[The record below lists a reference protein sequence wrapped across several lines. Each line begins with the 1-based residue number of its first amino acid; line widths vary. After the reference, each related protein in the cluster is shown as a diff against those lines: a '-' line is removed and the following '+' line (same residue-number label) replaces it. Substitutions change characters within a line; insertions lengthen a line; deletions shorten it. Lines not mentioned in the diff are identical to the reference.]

1 MFVEAGSLL
10 PQLWRKVWTPRPT
23 RAARRGE
30 EESELGEFKEGGGG
44 RRMSEEAAAR
54 AAVEESTGRRREQD
68 GRGLAAGRV
77 WEFERD
83 LVAGAVMG
91 GAVHTVVAPI
101 ERVKLLLQTQD
112 GNAALLGRARRFR
125 GFADCV
131 ARTVRDEGV
140 LSLWRGNGTAVIRY
154 YPSVALNFSLKVPF
168 PSLPEPANPL
178 HRPYVCSLSFR

>member
-1 MFVEAGSLL
+1 
-10 PQLWRKVWTPRPT
+10 
-23 RAARRGE
+23 
-30 EESELGEFKEGGGG
+30 
-44 RRMSEEAAAR
+44 MSEEAAR
-54 AAVEESTGRRREQD
+54 AGVEESIGQRRRRD
-68 GRGLAAGRV
+68 GRGEAAAAGRV

-83 LVAGAVMG
+83 LVAGALMG

-112 GNAALLGRARRFR
+112 GNAALLGRARKFR

-154 YPSVALNFSLKVPF
+154 YPSVALNFSLKVLSLPQSASHPTAVLLSIPFVRSHLQQPF
-168 PSLPEPANPL
+168 P
-178 HRPYVCSLSFR
+178 

>member
-1 MFVEAGSLL
+1 M
-10 PQLWRKVWTPRPT
+10 T
-23 RAARRGE
+23 
-30 EESELGEFKEGGGG
+30 
-44 RRMSEEAAAR
+44 EEAAR
-54 AAVEESTGRRREQD
+54 AGVEESIGRRPRRD
-68 GRGLAAGRV
+68 GRGEAESAAAARRV

-83 LVAGAVMG
+83 LVAGALMG

-154 YPSVALNFSLKVPF
+154 YPSVALNFSLKVPSF
-168 PSLPEPANPL
+168 PRFAFLRSCIYMLLYSIITPVIFL
-178 HRPYVCSLSFR
+178 RLV

>member
-1 MFVEAGSLL
+1 
-10 PQLWRKVWTPRPT
+10 
-23 RAARRGE
+23 
-30 EESELGEFKEGGGG
+30 
-44 RRMSEEAAAR
+44 
-54 AAVEESTGRRREQD
+54 
-68 GRGLAAGRV
+68 V
-77 WEFERD
+77 WEFERG
-83 LVAGAVMG
+83 LVAGALMG

-154 YPSVALNFSLKVPF
+154 YPSVALNFSLKVP
-168 PSLPEPANPL
+168 SLPRPANTPPC
-178 HRPYVCSLSFR
+178 RAFIYSLSRSCITSYYSIITPVISLRWYRGHCIRCKYY

>member
-1 MFVEAGSLL
+1 
-10 PQLWRKVWTPRPT
+10 
-23 RAARRGE
+23 
-30 EESELGEFKEGGGG
+30 
-44 RRMSEEAAAR
+44 MSEEAATTR
-54 AAVEESTGRRREQD
+54 AGVEESIGRRRD
-68 GRGLAAGRV
+68 GGRAAAGRV

-112 GNAALLGRARRFR
+112 GNVALLGRARRFR
-125 GFADCV
+125 GFFDCV

-154 YPSVALNFSLKVPF
+154 YPSVALNFSLKVP
-168 PSLPEPANPL
+168 SLPEPANSCRAFYIFFFVLELLILVLQVKLLPSCAGAMG
-178 HRPYVCSLSFR
+178 H

>member
-1 MFVEAGSLL
+1 
-10 PQLWRKVWTPRPT
+10 
-23 RAARRGE
+23 
-30 EESELGEFKEGGGG
+30 
-44 RRMSEEAAAR
+44 MSEEAAR
-54 AAVEESTGRRREQD
+54 AGVEESIGQRRRRD
-68 GRGLAAGRV
+68 GREEAAAAGRV

-83 LVAGAVMG
+83 LVAGALMG

-154 YPSVALNFSLKVPF
+154 YPSVALNFSLKVL
-168 PSLPEPANPL
+168 SLPQSAPHPTPL
-178 HRPYVCSLSFR
+178 PSFYLFRSFVRIYSCHSLEVV

>member
-1 MFVEAGSLL
+1 
-10 PQLWRKVWTPRPT
+10 
-23 RAARRGE
+23 
-30 EESELGEFKEGGGG
+30 
-44 RRMSEEAAAR
+44 MSEEAAAR
-54 AAVEESTGRRREQD
+54 AGVEESIGQRRRRD
-68 GRGLAAGRV
+68 GRGEAAAAGRV

-83 LVAGAVMG
+83 LVAGALMG

-154 YPSVALNFSLKVPF
+154 YPSVALNFSLKVP
-168 PSLPEPANPL
+168 SLPPTRKHPPCRPFIVRALQVITSLL
-178 HRPYVCSLSFR
+178 HLSFP

>member
-1 MFVEAGSLL
+1 
-10 PQLWRKVWTPRPT
+10 
-23 RAARRGE
+23 
-30 EESELGEFKEGGGG
+30 
-44 RRMSEEAAAR
+44 MSEEAAAR
-54 AAVEESTGRRREQD
+54 AGVEESIGRRPRRD
-68 GRGLAAGRV
+68 GREGEAAAAATRRV

-83 LVAGAVMG
+83 LVAGALIG

-154 YPSVALNFSLKVPF
+154 YPSVALNFSLKVPSFSPDPQTPPLSTPSFYLF
-168 PSLPEPANPL
+168 PVSFL
-178 HRPYVCSLSFR
+178 HY

>member
-1 MFVEAGSLL
+1 
-10 PQLWRKVWTPRPT
+10 
-23 RAARRGE
+23 
-30 EESELGEFKEGGGG
+30 
-44 RRMSEEAAAR
+44 MSEEAAA
-54 AAVEESTGRRREQD
+54 AAAGAAGVEESLGRRRSRRGGGGD
-68 GRGLAAGRV
+68 GVGMGAAAAARV

-83 LVAGAVMG
+83 LVAGAAMG

-101 ERVKLLLQTQD
+101 ERAKLLLQTQD

-154 YPSVALNFSLKVPF
+154 YPSVALNFSLKVPTPTPKPPRHF
-168 PSLPEPANPL
+168 CSYCLFVPCCPSYRFVRYNRINIAS
-178 HRPYVCSLSFR
+178 V

>member
-1 MFVEAGSLL
+1 
-10 PQLWRKVWTPRPT
+10 
-23 RAARRGE
+23 
-30 EESELGEFKEGGGG
+30 
-44 RRMSEEAAAR
+44 MSEEAAAAR
-54 AAVEESTGRRREQD
+54 AGVEESIGRRRD
-68 GRGLAAGRV
+68 GGRTEAEVAATRRV

-112 GNAALLGRARRFR
+112 GNAALLGRARKFR
-125 GFADCV
+125 GFFDCV

-154 YPSVALNFSLKVPF
+154 YPSVALNFSLKVP
-168 PSLPEPANPL
+168 PLPEPAIPR
-178 HRPYVCSLSFR
+178 RPFFIFFVLELLIRAFHVPTAVILC

>member
-1 MFVEAGSLL
+1 
-10 PQLWRKVWTPRPT
+10 
-23 RAARRGE
+23 
-30 EESELGEFKEGGGG
+30 
-44 RRMSEEAAAR
+44 
-54 AAVEESTGRRREQD
+54 VEESIGRRPRRD
-68 GRGLAAGRV
+68 GRGEAAAGRV

-83 LVAGAVMG
+83 LVAGALMG

-112 GNAALLGRARRFR
+112 GNAALLGRALRFR

-154 YPSVALNFSLKVPF
+154 YPSVALNFSLKVP
-168 PSLPEPANPL
+168 SLPRPANTPL
-178 HRPYVCSLSFR
+178 AVLLSIPFLFRALQVITPLLHLSFP

>member
-1 MFVEAGSLL
+1 
-10 PQLWRKVWTPRPT
+10 
-23 RAARRGE
+23 
-30 EESELGEFKEGGGG
+30 
-44 RRMSEEAAAR
+44 MSEEAAAR
-54 AAVEESTGRRREQD
+54 AGVEESIGQRRRRD
-68 GRGLAAGRV
+68 GRGEAAAAGRV

-83 LVAGAVMG
+83 LVAGALMG

-154 YPSVALNFSLKVPF
+154 YPSVALNFSLKVP
-168 PSLPEPANPL
+168 SLPPTRKHPL
-178 HRPYVCSLSFR
+178 AVLLSFVHYKLLLHYYTCHFLEVV